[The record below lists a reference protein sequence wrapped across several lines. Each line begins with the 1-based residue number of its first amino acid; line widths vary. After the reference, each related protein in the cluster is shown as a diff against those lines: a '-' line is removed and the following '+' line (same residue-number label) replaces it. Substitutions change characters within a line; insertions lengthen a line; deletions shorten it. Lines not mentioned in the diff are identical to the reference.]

1 MKPTTSNIDLK
12 QTLELFLSYWKWIL
26 LCIVIAI
33 MLGFIHLRYTNY
45 EYKANATIKI
55 RDEEQSQKLPS
66 LDDVRSG
73 GLFSGGADK
82 IKDEICCSRNELTQT
97 VLIGL

>member
-1 MKPTTSNIDLK
+1 MKPNTSTVDLK

-26 LCIVIAI
+26 LCVIIAI
-33 MLGFIHLRYTNY
+33 VLGFTHLRYADY

-66 LDDVRSG
+66 LDDVKAN
-73 GLFSGGADK
+73 GLFSG
-82 IKDEICCSRNELTQT
+82 I
-97 VLIGL
+97 